1 MPELL
6 ALLAAFCFALAATLQ
21 QKGALGVGGPEV
33 AGGRGFLRLV
43 TRGWWLVGTLVLLF
57 GYAFQAVAL
66 NEGQLAIVQSL
77 LVTTIVFA
85 LPLGRWLTDQQVN
98 RSEILAAGAIV
109 LGLAVFTYFG
119 DEGAGRSTAPTW
131 QWALTFLVFG
141 SLAAGFVI
149 VGRRSD
155 QGRKAAYLG
164 AAAGVLYA
172 LSAAMWK
179 PTSEAWSAGGLSGLL
194 TSWEFYAWAGAAL
207 VAFVFQ
213 QVSLALGHLASTVA
227 TVSVGNPIVSVII
240 GILILQER
248 LADPT
253 WHKVVAFAG
262 LGVALVAAIRIT
274 QATEGPD
281 PGPSAEDRPPSGALS
296 AGAE

>member
-21 QKGALGVGGPEV
+21 QKGALGMGPPVE
-33 AGGRGFLRLV
+33 GGRSFLRLV
-43 TRGWWLVGTLVLLF
+43 TQGWWLVGTLVLLF

-66 NEGQLAIVQSL
+66 TEGQLAIVQSL

-98 RSEILAAGAIV
+98 RTEVLAAGAIV
-109 LGLAVFTYFG
+109 LGLACFTYFG
-119 DEGAGRSTAPTW
+119 EEGAGNPSAPTW
-131 QWALTFLVFG
+131 QWALTFLIFG
-141 SLAAGFVI
+141 ALAAAFVI
-149 VGRRSD
+149 IGRRSD
-155 QGRKAAYLG
+155 QGRRAAYFG

-179 PTSEAWSAGGLSGLL
+179 PTSEAWSAGGVSGLL

-207 VAFVFQ
+207 VAFIVQ

-240 GILILQER
+240 GILVLQER
-248 LADPT
+248 LADPM

-262 LGVALVAAIRIT
+262 LGVAMVAAVRIT

-281 PGPSAEDRPPSGALS
+281 PGSSSVDHPPSGAQS
-296 AGAE
+296 PQG